1 MATQGIEIE
10 YAHTM
15 AELTKIGEHLHHSG
29 SQEIAQSLYVQVQR
43 IRDHM
48 NAMHGITTGTVHV
61 GSHVFKEQ
69 FTDQLEWARS
79 IHNEEALDVA
89 LATAEKNYNKSCKT
103 LDKLM
108 GVSEKSV
115 MYYYARACA
124 LTAIVADKKDA
135 RLRLNENKKLLRD
148 IDRQQR
154 ELKEKRRQIK
164 NGVSTTTTTTT
175 TIPLV
180 SRPLRVLQHHE
191 DEEDDLDDMR
201 LLEHDMA
208 DLVAPGND
216 YESDS
221 D

>member
-1 MATQGIEIE
+1 MATQGVELE
-10 YAHTM
+10 YAQTM
-15 AELTKIGEHLHHSG
+15 AELTKIGEHLHHNG
-29 SQEIAQSLYVQVQR
+29 SQAIAQSLYVQVQR
-43 IRDHM
+43 IREHM

-61 GSHVFKEQ
+61 NSHVFKEQ

-89 LATAEKNYNKSCKT
+89 LATAEKNYTKSCKT
-103 LDKLM
+103 LERLM

-115 MYYYARACA
+115 MYFYARACA
-124 LTAIVADKKDA
+124 LTAIVAEKKEA

-164 NGVSTTTTTTT
+164 NGVSTTTTTTS
-175 TIPLV
+175 IPLV
-180 SRPLRVLQHHE
+180 SRPLHVLHHE
-191 DEEDDLDDMR
+191 DEEDDLDDVR
-201 LLEHDMA
+201 LLEQDMA
-208 DLVAPGND
+208 DLEAPGND